1 MLFSACFSVSI
12 QANPSGLHSGISPE
26 LFAKEFWLNFGEE
39 FLNALTDDDADAK
52 RSCRGGN
59 VFVGGGGGVF
69 SFFFFCSF

>member
-12 QANPSGLHSGISPE
+12 QANSSGLHSGISPE

-52 RSCRGGN
+52 RSCGEAICLL
-59 VFVGGGGGVF
+59 GGGF
-69 SFFFFCSF
+69 L